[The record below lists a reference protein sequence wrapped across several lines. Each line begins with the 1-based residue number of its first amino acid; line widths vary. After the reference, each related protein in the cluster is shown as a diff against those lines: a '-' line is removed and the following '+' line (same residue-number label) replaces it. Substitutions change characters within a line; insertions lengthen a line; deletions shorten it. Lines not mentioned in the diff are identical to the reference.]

1 VEEDYWTTNKNIKT
15 MSKNSNAWIALLVG
29 TGIGAALG
37 ILFAPD
43 TGKNTRDKLSYQL
56 FKYKEELEKLIN
68 DLIDGKNL
76 PFNEAK
82 SEGNKVIS
90 DAKNKAENLL
100 SDVNKLIEQINRE
113 AN

>member
-1 VEEDYWTTNKNIKT
+1 
-15 MSKNSNAWIALLVG
+15 MSKSSNAWMAFVAG
-29 TGIGAALG
+29 AGIGAALG

-43 TGKNTRDKLSYQL
+43 TGKNTRDKLTYQL
-56 FKYKEELEKLIN
+56 SKYKEELENLIQ
-68 DLIDGKNL
+68 DLREGKNL
-76 PFNEAK
+76 PQNEAR

-100 SDVNKLIEQINRE
+100 SDVNKLIEQINKE

>member
-1 VEEDYWTTNKNIKT
+1 
-15 MSKNSNAWIALLVG
+15 MSKNSNAWVAFLVG
-29 TGIGAALG
+29 ATAGAVLG
-37 ILFAPD
+37 VLYAPD

-56 FKYKEELEKLIN
+56 SKYKEELEKMIN
-68 DLIDGKNL
+68 DLMDGKNL

>member
-1 VEEDYWTTNKNIKT
+1 

-29 TGIGAALG
+29 TSIGAAIG

-56 FKYKEELEKLIN
+56 FKSKEELEKLIK
-68 DLIDGKNL
+68 DLRDGNNL
-76 PFNEAK
+76 PLNEAK

>member
-1 VEEDYWTTNKNIKT
+1 MILAIFFVWMVFFDE
-15 MSKNSNAWIALLVG
+15 NSWVNHREFDKEI
-29 TGIGAALG
+29 
-37 ILFAPD
+37 
-43 TGKNTRDKLSYQL
+43 DKLKSEKEYYQSQIDSDKA
-56 FKYKEELEKLIN
+56 FINKHNDKEELEKLIN

>member
-1 VEEDYWTTNKNIKT
+1 

-29 TGIGAALG
+29 TGLGAALG
-37 ILFAPD
+37 VLFAPD

-56 FKYKEELEKLIN
+56 FRYKEELEKLVK
-68 DLIDGKNL
+68 DLKDGKNL

-113 AN
+113 SN

>member
-1 VEEDYWTTNKNIKT
+1 

-29 TGIGAALG
+29 TSIGAALG

-56 FKYKEELEKLIN
+56 SKYKEELEKLITN
-68 DLIDGKNL
+68 LMDGKNL

-90 DAKNKAENLL
+90 EAKNKAENLL
-100 SDVNKLIEQINRE
+100 IDVNKLIDQINRE

>member
-1 VEEDYWTTNKNIKT
+1 
-15 MSKNSNAWIALLVG
+15 MSKSSSTLMFMAGA
-29 TGIGAALG
+29 GIGAALG
-37 ILFAPD
+37 LLFAPD

-56 FKYKEELEKLIN
+56 SKYSEDLEELIKNLR
-68 DLIDGKNL
+68 DGKNL

-100 SDVNKLIEQINRE
+100 SDVNKLIDQINRE
-113 AN
+113 DN

>member
-1 VEEDYWTTNKNIKT
+1 
-15 MSKNSNAWIALLVG
+15 MSKSSTGWIAFLAG
-29 TGIGAALG
+29 AGIGAALG

-43 TGKNTRDKLSYQL
+43 SGKNTRDKLSYQL
-56 FKYKEELEKLIN
+56 SKYKEELEELIK
-68 DLIDGKNL
+68 DLREGKNM

-100 SDVNKLIEQINRE
+100 SDVNKLIDQINQE